1 MLRPAP
7 PPMLRLSNKWIWVGI
22 VALLTPFVI
31 VAGVTVL
38 ALGITDSET
47 VQVQESLQPG
57 MVPAAYVGLIEKA
70 ATTCSILSA
79 PLLAAQFYQES
90 GFDPNAV
97 SNTGAE
103 GIAQFEPYTWTTW
116 ASPNDGD
123 GKENPFNP
131 ADEIPAAA
139 RFDCALASQLSKVP
153 GDAVGNMLA
162 GYNAGAGAVVSAGG
176 VPHNG
181 QTEGYVKNIEALEKS
196 FAKPTTTT
204 IAASSVAVE
213 AIKFAYDRLGT
224 PYLYGG
230 TGTAAE
236 NGEFDCSG
244 LTQAAYASAGVTL
257 PRVAADQWYA
267 GVHIPRDQLQPGDLV
282 FFATNVND
290 PSTIEHVGIYV
301 GGGAMIDAPHTGAF
315 IRFDPIDGFNPQY
328 IGAVRP
334 YSTVPSWPVATGIAS
349 ASTSATA
356 TASATSSN

>member
-7 PPMLRLSNKWIWVGI
+7 PPMLRLSNKWIWIGVGL
-22 VALLTPFVI
+22 LLTPFLI
-31 VAGVTVL
+31 VAGVTAV
-38 ALGITDSET
+38 ALGISDTET
-47 VQVQESLQPG
+47 AQIQQSLVPG
-57 MVPAAYVGLIEKA
+57 TVPAAYAPLIEKA

-90 GFDPNAV
+90 GFNPNAV
-97 SNTGAE
+97 SDTGAM
-103 GIAQFEPYTWTTW
+103 GITQFEPYTWSSW

-123 GKENPFNP
+123 GKENPYNP

-139 RFDCALASQLSKVP
+139 RYDCVLAKQVANVP

-162 GYNAGAGAVVSAGG
+162 AYNAGPGAVLSAQGI
-176 VPHNG
+176 PHIS
-181 QTEGYVKNIEALEKS
+181 QTQDYVKNIEALEKA
-196 FAKPTTTT
+196 FASPTTTV
-204 IAASSVAVE
+204 AASSVAVQ
-213 AIKFAYDRLGT
+213 AIKFAYERLGT

-257 PRVAADQWYA
+257 PRVAAEQWYA
-267 GVHIPRDQLQPGDLV
+267 GVHVPRDQLQPGDLV

-301 GGGAMIDAPHTGAF
+301 GGGAMIDSPHTGSV
-315 IRFDPIDGFNPQY
+315 IRFDPIDGFNPAY

-334 YSTVPSWPVATGIAS
+334 YSTVPQWPVATGL
-349 ASTSATA
+349 ATPAA
-356 TASATSSN
+356 TG

>member
-7 PPMLRLSNKWIWVGI
+7 PSALRLSNKWIWVA
-22 VALLTPFVI
+22 VAALLVPFVI
-31 VAGVTVL
+31 VAGVTVV
-38 ALGITDSET
+38 ALGISDSET
-47 VQVQESLQPG
+47 AQVEQSLQPG
-57 MVPAAYVGLIEKA
+57 TVPSAYVALIDKA

-90 GFDPNAV
+90 GFNPNAV
-97 SNTGAE
+97 SDTGAE
-103 GIAQFEPYTWTTW
+103 GITQFEPGTWTTW

-139 RFDCALASQLSKVP
+139 RYDCALAQQTSKVP

-162 GYNAGAGAVVSAGG
+162 AYNAGPGAVLSA
-176 VPHNG
+176 NG
-181 QTEGYVKNIEALEKS
+181 IPDITQTQDYVKNIEALEQA
-196 FAKPTTTT
+196 FAAPTTTT
-204 IAASSVAVE
+204 ISASSVAVQ

-257 PRVAADQWYA
+257 PRVAAEQWYA
-267 GVHIPRDQLQPGDLV
+267 GVHIPESQLQPGDLV
-282 FFATNVND
+282 FFATNTSD

-301 GGGAMIDAPHTGAF
+301 GGGAMIDAPHTGSV
-315 IRFDPIDGFNPQY
+315 IRFDSISGFNPPY

-349 ASTSATA
+349 ASA
-356 TASATSSN
+356 TASAN

>member
-7 PPMLRLSNKWIWVGI
+7 PPMLRLSNKWIWIGVGL
-22 VALLTPFVI
+22 LLTPFLI
-31 VAGVTVL
+31 VAGVTAV
-38 ALGITDSET
+38 ALGISDTET
-47 VQVQESLQPG
+47 AQIQQSLVPG
-57 MVPAAYVGLIEKA
+57 TVPAAYAPLIEKA

-90 GFDPNAV
+90 GFNPNAV
-97 SNTGAE
+97 SDTGAM
-103 GIAQFEPYTWTTW
+103 GITQFEPYTWSSW

-123 GKENPFNP
+123 GKENPYNP

-139 RFDCALASQLSKVP
+139 RYDCALAKQVANVP

-162 GYNAGAGAVVSAGG
+162 AYNAGPGAVLSAQGI
-176 VPHNG
+176 PHIS
-181 QTEGYVKNIEALEKS
+181 QTQDYVKNIEALEKA
-196 FAKPTTTT
+196 FASPTTTV
-204 IAASSVAVE
+204 AASSVAVQ
-213 AIKFAYDRLGT
+213 AIKFAYERLGT

-257 PRVAADQWYA
+257 PRVAAEQWYS
-267 GVHIPRDQLQPGDLV
+267 GVHVPRDQLQPGDLV

-301 GGGAMIDAPHTGAF
+301 GGGAMIDSPHTGSV
-315 IRFDPIDGFNPQY
+315 IRFDPIDGFNPAY

-334 YSTVPSWPVATGIAS
+334 YSTVPQWPVATGL
-349 ASTSATA
+349 ATPAA
-356 TASATSSN
+356 TG

>member
-7 PPMLRLSNKWIWVGI
+7 PSALRLSNKWIWIAVAALIAPFLIVG
-22 VALLTPFVI
+22 
-31 VAGVTVL
+31 GVTVVAL
-38 ALGITDSET
+38 AISDSET
-47 VQVQESLQPG
+47 TTVQQSLQVG
-57 MVPAAYVGLIEKA
+57 TVPTAYVALIEDA
-70 ATTCSILSA
+70 ATTCPILSA

-90 GFDPNAV
+90 GFNPNAV
-97 SNTGAE
+97 SDTGAE
-103 GIAQFEPYTWTTW
+103 GITQFEPGTWTSWTLP
-116 ASPNDGD
+116 SDGD

-139 RFDCALASQLSKVP
+139 RYDCALARQTSKVP

-162 GYNAGAGAVVSAGG
+162 AYNAGPGAVLSADGI
-176 VPHNG
+176 PDIT
-181 QTEGYVKNIEALEKS
+181 QTQDYVRNIEALEKS
-196 FAKPTTTT
+196 FAAPTTTT
-204 IAASSVAVE
+204 ISASSVAVQ

-257 PRVAADQWYA
+257 PRVAAEQWYA
-267 GVHIPRDQLQPGDLV
+267 GVHIPENELEPGDLV
-282 FFATNVND
+282 FFATNTND

-301 GGGAMIDAPHTGAF
+301 GGGGMIDAPHTGSV
-315 IRFDPIDGFNPQY
+315 IRFDSISGFNPSY

-334 YSTVPSWPVATGIAS
+334 YSSVPSWPVATGIATPS
-349 ASTSATA
+349 AST
-356 TASATSSN
+356 N

>member
-7 PPMLRLSNKWIWVGI
+7 PSALRLSNKWIWVG
-22 VALLTPFVI
+22 VAALLTPFLI
-31 VAGVTVL
+31 VAAVTVV
-38 ALGITDSET
+38 ALGVSDSEDTAVQQTLVSGT
-47 VQVQESLQPG
+47 VPT
-57 MVPAAYVGLIEKA
+57 AYVALIEKA

-90 GFDPNAV
+90 GFNPNAV
-97 SNTGAE
+97 SDTGAE
-103 GIAQFEPYTWTTW
+103 GITQFEPGTWTSW
-116 ASPNDGD
+116 ASPSDGD

-139 RFDCALASQLSKVP
+139 RYDCALAQQTSKVP

-162 GYNAGAGAVVSAGG
+162 AYNAGPGAVLSADGI
-176 VPHNG
+176 PDIT
-181 QTEGYVKNIEALEKS
+181 QTRDYVKNIEALEQA
-196 FAKPTTTT
+196 FAAPTTTT
-204 IAASSVAVE
+204 ISASSVAVQ
-213 AIKFAYDRLGT
+213 AIKFAYTRLGT

-257 PRVAADQWYA
+257 PRTAAEQWYT
-267 GVHIPRDQLQPGDLV
+267 GVHIPENELEPGDLV

-301 GGGAMIDAPHTGAF
+301 GGGAMIDSPHTGSV
-315 IRFDPIDGFNPQY
+315 IRFDAIDGFNPQY

-334 YSTVPSWPVATGIAS
+334 YSTVPSWPVATGLATPSAS
-349 ASTSATA
+349 A
-356 TASATSSN
+356 N

>member
-7 PPMLRLSNKWIWVGI
+7 PSALRLSNKWIWIGVA
-22 VALLTPFVI
+22 ALLTPFLI
-31 VAGVTVL
+31 VAAVTVV
-38 ALGITDSET
+38 ALGVSDSEDTAVQQTLVTGT
-47 VQVQESLQPG
+47 VPT
-57 MVPAAYVGLIEKA
+57 AYVALIEQA
-70 ATTCSILSA
+70 GTTCSILSA

-90 GFDPNAV
+90 GFNPNAV
-97 SNTGAE
+97 SDTGAE
-103 GIAQFEPYTWTTW
+103 GITQFEPGTWTTW
-116 ASPNDGD
+116 ASPSDGD

-139 RFDCALASQLSKVP
+139 RYDCALAQQTSKVP

-162 GYNAGAGAVVSAGG
+162 AYNAGPGAVLSADGI
-176 VPHNG
+176 PDIT
-181 QTEGYVKNIEALEKS
+181 QTRDYVKNIEALEQA
-196 FAKPTTTT
+196 FAAPTTTT
-204 IAASSVAVE
+204 ISASSVAVQ
-213 AIKFAYDRLGT
+213 AIKFAYTRLGT

-257 PRVAADQWYA
+257 PRTAAEQWYT
-267 GVHIPRDQLQPGDLV
+267 GVHIPENQLEPGDLV

-301 GGGAMIDAPHTGAF
+301 GDGTMIDAPHTGAF
-315 IRFDPIDGFNPQY
+315 IRFDAIAGFNPTY

-334 YSTVPSWPVATGIAS
+334 YSTVPSWPVATGLAS
-349 ASTSATA
+349 ASPS
-356 TASATSSN
+356 ASAN

>member
-1 MLRPAP
+1 MLSPAP
-7 PPMLRLSNKWIWVGI
+7 RPTLRLSNKWIWVAVGS
-22 VALLTPFVI
+22 LLTPFVI
-31 VAGVTVL
+31 VAGVTVV
-38 ALGITDSET
+38 ALGISDTET
-47 VQVQESLQPG
+47 AQVQESLQKG
-57 MVPAAYVGLIEKA
+57 TVPTAYVALIDKA

-90 GFDPNAV
+90 GFNPNAV
-97 SNTGAE
+97 SDTGAE
-103 GIAQFEPYTWTTW
+103 GITQFEPGTWTTW
-116 ASPNDGD
+116 ASTADGD

-139 RFDCALASQLSKVP
+139 RYDCALAQQTSKVP

-162 GYNAGAGAVVSAGG
+162 AYNAGPGAVLSADGI
-176 VPHNG
+176 PHIT
-181 QTEGYVKNIEALEKS
+181 QTEDYVRNIEALEKS
-196 FAKPTTTT
+196 FAAPTTTV
-204 IAASSVAVE
+204 IAASSVAVQ
-213 AIKFAYDRLGT
+213 AIRFAYTRLGT

-267 GVHIPRDQLQPGDLV
+267 GVHIPENELQPGDLV
-282 FFATNVND
+282 FFATNTSD

-301 GGGAMIDAPHTGAF
+301 GDGTMIDSPHPGAF
-315 IRFDPIDGFNPQY
+315 IRFDSISGFNPQY

-349 ASTSATA
+349 A
-356 TASATSSN
+356 TASAG

>member
-7 PPMLRLSNKWIWVGI
+7 RPALRLSNKWIWVG
-22 VALLTPFVI
+22 VGALLTPFLI
-31 VAGVTVL
+31 VAGVTAV
-38 ALGITDSET
+38 ALGISSSET
-47 VQVQESLQPG
+47 AQVQASLQPG
-57 MVPAAYVGLIEKA
+57 TVPSAYVALIEKA

-90 GFDPNAV
+90 GFNPNAV
-97 SNTGAE
+97 SETGAE
-103 GIAQFEPYTWTTW
+103 GIAQFEPYTWPNW

-139 RFDCALASQLSKVP
+139 RYDCAIAKTVEKVP

-162 GYNAGAGAVVSAGG
+162 GYNAGSGAVLAANGI
-176 VPHNG
+176 PHIT
-181 QTEGYVKNIEALEKS
+181 QTEDYVKNIEALVKS
-196 FAKPTTTT
+196 FAAPTTTVS
-204 IAASSVAVE
+204 ASSVAVQ
-213 AIKFAYDRLGT
+213 AIKFAYNRLGT

-257 PRVAADQWYA
+257 PRVAAEQWYA
-267 GVHIPRDQLQPGDLV
+267 GPHVPRNELQPGDLV

-301 GGGAMIDAPHTGAF
+301 GGGAMIDAPHTGSV

-334 YSTVPSWPVATGIAS
+334 YSSVPQWPVATGIP
-349 ASTSATA
+349 SATA
-356 TASATSSN
+356 TSSN

>member
-7 PPMLRLSNKWIWVGI
+7 PRALRLTNKWIWVAVG
-22 VALLTPFVI
+22 ALFVPFII
-31 VAGVTVL
+31 VAGVTVV
-38 ALGITDSET
+38 ALSISDTET
-47 VQVQESLQPG
+47 AQVQESLQPG
-57 MVPAAYVGLIEKA
+57 TVPAAYAPLIEKA

-90 GFDPNAV
+90 GFNPTAV
-97 SNTGAE
+97 SDTGAM
-103 GIAQFEPYTWTTW
+103 GITQFEPGTWLTW

-123 GKENPFNP
+123 GKENPYNP

-139 RFDCALASQLSKVP
+139 RFDCALAKQLSSVP

-162 GYNAGAGAVVSAGG
+162 GYNAGAGAVISAGG
-176 VPHNG
+176 IPHIT
-181 QTEGYVKNIEALEKS
+181 QTEDYVKNIEALEKA
-196 FAKPTTTT
+196 FAAPTTTV
-204 IAASSVAVE
+204 AASSVAVQ

-236 NGEFDCSG
+236 DGEFDCSG

-257 PRVAADQWYA
+257 PRVAAEQWYA
-267 GVHIPRDQLQPGDLV
+267 GVHVPRDELQPGDLV

-301 GGGAMIDAPHTGAF
+301 GGGAMIDSPHTGSV
-315 IRFDPIDGFNPQY
+315 IRFDAIDGFNPTY

-334 YSTVPSWPVATGIAS
+334 YSTVPQWPVATGLATPS
-349 ASTSATA
+349 ASTG
-356 TASATSSN
+356 N